1 MEWNIKNILIVLDN
15 WMIKNVLLITYLTNN
30 NNVNF

>member
-15 WMIKNVLLITYLTNN
+15 WMTKNVLLITYLTNN